1 MLGVLGDEWTLLI
14 VQQAL
19 LGARRYAEFAAALP
33 ISSAVL
39 TSRLQSMVGDE
50 LLIRREYQTRPSRS
64 EYLTT
69 ARSRA
74 LWPMLTSVWAWER
87 AWVPDHAQPLP
98 SMRHSLCRSSFE
110 PRVACRSCSEPVV
123 HGEVSARWG
132 PTGSWQRSI
141 PASANRR
148 RSPHRRSS
156 AGVLFP
162 QTMSVI
168 GDRWAFALLV
178 AAFVGVCRFTDFQQ
192 QLGAPPGTVAA
203 RLSTFTA
210 EEILARHDDGY
221 VLTEKGRAFFP
232 VLVCALHWAQN
243 VFGDPQGPAVV
254 LTHSG
259 CGRRFVPV
267 LECERCGER
276 LRGSHIIPVAA

>member
-210 EEILARHDDGY
+210 EEILARTTTG
-221 VLTEKGRAFFP
+221 T
-232 VLVCALHWAQN
+232 
-243 VFGDPQGPAVV
+243 
-254 LTHSG
+254 S
-259 CGRRFVPV
+259 
-267 LECERCGER
+267 
-276 LRGSHIIPVAA
+276 